1 MVLRTNM
8 VQLFEPSH
16 GVTDELGAIFG
27 TVSRR
32 YGQTWCNFWSRLMV
46 LRTNMVQFLEPSH
59 GVTDELGAIFGT
71 VSRRYGQT
79 WCNFWS
85 HLMVLRTNMVQFF
98 ILTQKSQKIVT
109 IGLVK
114 DDSVNL

>member
-8 VQLFEPSH
+8 VLFLEPSH

-46 LRTNMVQFLEPSH
+46 LRTNLVQFLEPSH
-59 GVTDELGAIFGT
+59 GVTDEHGAIFGAG
-71 VSRRYGQT
+71 S
-79 WCNFWS
+79 WCY
-85 HLMVLRTNMVQFF
+85 R
-98 ILTQKSQKIVT
+98 
-109 IGLVK
+109 
-114 DDSVNL
+114 